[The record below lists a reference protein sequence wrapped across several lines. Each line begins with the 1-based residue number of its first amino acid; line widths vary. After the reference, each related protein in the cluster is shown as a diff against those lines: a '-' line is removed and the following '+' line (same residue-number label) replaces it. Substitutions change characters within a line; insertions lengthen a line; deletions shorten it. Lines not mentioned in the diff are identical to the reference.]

1 MVKEKSSPVHIR
13 LNYDEAKDSRKDL
26 LSSEINLLQ
35 IIKRIQNYQEL
46 RMKELEIKQDVLI
59 KMGEVRKNIMG
70 LEKVLPKLK
79 LPKILKKKENFEI
92 KEESM
97 RPVMRRRRGLSI
109 QDELLEIQSK
119 LRELEN

>member
-1 MVKEKSSPVHIR
+1 MAKEKGSPVHIR
-13 LNYDEAKDSRKDL
+13 LGYNEAKDSRRDL

-35 IIKRIQNYQEL
+35 IMKRIQNYQEL
-46 RMKELEIKQDVLI
+46 RMKELEIKQNILT
-59 KMGEVRKNIMG
+59 KMGEARKNITD

-79 LPKILKKKENFEI
+79 LPKILKKKEDFEI
-92 KEESM
+92 KEESV
-97 RPVMRRRRGLSI
+97 RPVMKRRRGLSI